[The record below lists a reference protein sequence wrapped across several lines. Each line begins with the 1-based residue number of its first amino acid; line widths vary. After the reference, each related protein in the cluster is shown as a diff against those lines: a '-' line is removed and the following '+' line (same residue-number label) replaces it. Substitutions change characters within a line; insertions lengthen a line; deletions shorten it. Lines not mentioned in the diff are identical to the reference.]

1 MKNQLKQKS
10 NFLVHDKQ
18 ANSEG
23 IRRTVSGVVDRN
35 WLRIGIS
42 SVGPKQ
48 KFVKKLGNTIAT
60 GRAQKN
66 PDHMIKINKDSD
78 VRELFFSSLSDL

>member
-1 MKNQLKQKS
+1 MNSQSKKQS

-18 ANSEG
+18 VNTNGE
-23 IRRTVSGVVDRN
+23 RRTISGVVERN

-42 SVGPKQ
+42 TVGPKQ

-60 GRAQKN
+60 GRAIKN
-66 PDHMIKINKDSD
+66 PNHVIKLEKDSD
-78 VRELFFSSLSDL
+78 VREIFFNALKDL